1 MKRRSGIVRRPA
13 APDRA
18 TQPANAEGDENLR
31 RGVRPHELPPMD
43 TNVHLLKMAWVG
55 PVVTELP
62 AVPKSADCFGSIGR
76 LRVMDAEAHAI
87 CFRDAAGRRET
98 GVRSPATARI

>member
-18 TQPANAEGDENLR
+18 TQPANAEGDKNLR
-31 RGVRPHELPPMD
+31 RGVRRHELPAMD
-43 TNVHLLKMAWVG
+43 MNVHRRKMAWVG

-62 AVPKSADCFGSIGR
+62 GLLWLADCFGLTGR
-76 LRVMDAEAHAI
+76 LRVMDAEAHVI
-87 CFRDAAGRRET
+87 CLRDAAGRRET